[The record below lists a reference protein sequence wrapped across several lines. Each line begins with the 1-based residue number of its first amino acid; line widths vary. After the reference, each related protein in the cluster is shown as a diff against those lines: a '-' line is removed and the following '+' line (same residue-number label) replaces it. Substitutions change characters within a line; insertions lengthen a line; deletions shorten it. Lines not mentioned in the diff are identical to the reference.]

1 MHTAARSDKS
11 EQHWIKL
18 YKKLLQTAALKKCC
32 VEVQSRVGDQ
42 IVQET
47 VPNGGAKEML
57 SRSSEQSWMKEQ
69 EKIKDDRH
77 IMEAHSR
84 K

>member
-1 MHTAARSDKS
+1 MNSGKVKGERWRMVKGENAHGGAKR
-11 EQHWIKL
+11 QVW
-18 YKKLLQTAALKKCC
+18 AAL
-32 VEVQSRVGDQ
+32 DQ
-42 IVQET
+42 IVRET
-47 VPNGGAKEML
+47 VANGGAKEML
-57 SRSSEQSWMKEQ
+57 SRSSEPSWMKEQ

>member
-1 MHTAARSDKS
+1 MKGEKRKGERWGKVKGENAHGGAKR
-11 EQHWIKL
+11 QVR
-18 YKKLLQTAALKKCC
+18 AAL
-32 VEVQSRVGDQ
+32 DQ

-57 SRSSEQSWMKEQ
+57 SRSSEPSWMKEQ

>member
-1 MHTAARSDKS
+1 MKNAHGRAKR
-11 EQHWIKL
+11 QVR
-18 YKKLLQTAALKKCC
+18 AALDEI
-32 VEVQSRVGDQ
+32 VEK
-42 IVQET
+42 T
-47 VPNGGAKEML
+47 VANGGAKEML

>member
-1 MHTAARSDKS
+1 MNSGKVKGERWGKVKGENAHGGAKR
-11 EQHWIKL
+11 QVR
-18 YKKLLQTAALKKCC
+18 AAL
-32 VEVQSRVGDQ
+32 DQ

-57 SRSSEQSWMKEQ
+57 SRSSEPSWMKEQ
-69 EKIKDDRH
+69 EKIKDDRR